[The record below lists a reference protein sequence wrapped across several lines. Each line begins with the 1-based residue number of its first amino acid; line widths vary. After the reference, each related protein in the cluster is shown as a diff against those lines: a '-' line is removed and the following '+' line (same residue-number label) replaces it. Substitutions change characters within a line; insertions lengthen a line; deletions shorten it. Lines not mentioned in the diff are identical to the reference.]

1 MKSMG
6 STIFKLR
13 TPICP
18 KLALLLVVVL
28 HYYAIASFGSDPDPV
43 QDFCIPTTGIV
54 GCKNSSAATVD
65 DFVFSGIKFPGKFG
79 ETGLSAQPVNVNG
92 FPGLNTLGMSF
103 VRADFEVGGIN
114 VPHFHPRATE
124 IAFVLEG
131 SIYSGFV
138 DTNNR
143 IYAKVIEKGEVM
155 VFPRGLLHF
164 QMNVGDKPATIFGS
178 FDSQNPGLIRVPNA
192 VFGAGIEGKL
202 LEKAFGLN
210 SKEIAK
216 LKRKFAPH

>member
-1 MKSMG
+1 MSLKQ
-6 STIFKLR
+6 
-13 TPICP
+13 
-18 KLALLLVVVL
+18 ALLLVIFL
-28 HYYAIASFGSDPDPV
+28 NYAIETFGSDPDPV
-43 QDFCIPTTGIV
+43 QDFCIPNTRIAT
-54 GCKNSSAATVD
+54 CKNSSAATIE
-65 DFVFSGIKFPGKFG
+65 DFVFSGIKFPGKFS
-79 ETGLSAQPVNVNG
+79 ETGLAAKPVNVNI

-131 SIYSGFV
+131 RVYSGFI
-138 DTNNR
+138 DSENR
-143 IYAKVIEKGEVM
+143 IFAKVIEKGEVM

-164 QMNVGDKPATIFGS
+164 QMNVGDTPATILGS
-178 FDSQNPGLIRVPNA
+178 FDSQNPGLLRIPNA
-192 VFGAGIEGKL
+192 VFGSGIEEKL

-210 SKEIAK
+210 AKDIAK